1 MVNFWKQSMYATKL
15 RRFRLYGVPS
25 GYYTKLGSVNQ
36 TSFAVCFM
44 NCLLQALPFI
54 NWAYSGFRCMFW
66 PLFKQCVLSKNVS
79 LLHWRLYLP
88 SAFFFA
94 HFVCTF
100 SVVFCFECLCRLKPQ
115 MQTWTNSQD
124 ICVRDCSN
132 LPVTDNRIL
141 GRLFVRWSN

>member
-88 SAFFFA
+88 STFFFCPLCL
-94 HFVCTF
+94 HLF
-100 SVVFCFECLCRLKPQ
+100 SGILFWMSLQAQASDANVDQFPGHLCAWLFQPASYWQ
-115 MQTWTNSQD
+115 PNFG
-124 ICVRDCSN
+124 
-132 LPVTDNRIL
+132 P
-141 GRLFVRWSN
+141 FVREMV